1 MNAEIFNKPQLNDKI
16 LIKRPFF
23 GSSRCFLK
31 VSPDSAREG
40 SFGGFYVKV

>member
-23 GSSRCFLK
+23 LIFTMFFLK
-31 VSPDSAREG
+31 FPLILP
-40 SFGGFYVKV
+40 VKGRSGEFM